1 MRRNGAATENISLV
15 RAAARATERNTY
27 FSLIPTVS
35 ARRQNGLRPPT
46 PKGRRATAQAVA
58 APDLP
63 RASRYCAAPLSARV
77 DQARRASDR
86 HCGRRYRRCSFWPSA
101 TGFLLRSACR
111 RPSSP
116 GFLCSSPFLHTCR
129 KPPVSSYFPRTTTYL
144 HPFFDQM

>member
-46 PKGRRATAQAVA
+46 PKGRRATAQAAA
-58 APDLP
+58 APGLP
-63 RASRYCAAPLSARV
+63 RANRYCAAPLSARV
-77 DQARRASDR
+77 DQARRASNR
-86 HCGRRYRRCSFWPSA
+86 HCGRRHRRCSFWPSA

-111 RPSSP
+111 RPSVREFSV
-116 GFLCSSPFLHTCR
+116 
-129 KPPVSSYFPRTTTYL
+129 PPLFYTPAVNRPSLRIFPPTTTFL
-144 HPFFDQM
+144 HPFFDQK